1 MSPFWIKATWWM
13 IVNLWNEFT
22 WAILVGT
29 ITQHVVKYFPNLKK
43 GWVEHWSVFA
53 RIAVGLGQWR

>member
-1 MSPFWIKATWWM
+1 M